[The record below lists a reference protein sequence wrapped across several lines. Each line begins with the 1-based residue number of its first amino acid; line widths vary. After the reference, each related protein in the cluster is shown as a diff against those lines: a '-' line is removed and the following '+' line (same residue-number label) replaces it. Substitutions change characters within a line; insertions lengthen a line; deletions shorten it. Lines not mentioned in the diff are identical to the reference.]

1 MKKKILFINGHLNV
15 GGVER
20 SLVDLLC
27 NLDYNKY
34 EVDLLL
40 LEDKGDYLPQIPK
53 NVNIVFVNLPKICG
67 PFLKILFLN
76 LLTFR
81 WSMIFSR
88 IIIFFANKFGK
99 YYLSKLRRVFALN
112 SFYDVAIAYR
122 PGFCADIAA
131 YIAMAK
137 NRIVWWHHGE
147 INLNPSQIKSY
158 NETWNLFDNIVTVS
172 NVCKEMLLNSF
183 TYPPNKIIVIPNMI
197 DVARIYEK
205 AGDVSPYNITFT
217 KIISVGRLCIEKHFE
232 DVILVVKRLVD
243 DGIKDFHW
251 FIIGDGDIRMQLE
264 EFIKELR
271 VEKYITLL
279 GKKNNPY
286 SWIKYADIYV
296 HSSYVESQGLTI
308 LEAMT
313 LNVPCVVCR
322 SAGPSEFIVDGVNA
336 IMTEPNP
343 DSLYNGV
350 IAMMKNKNRSILTRE
365 ARKIVDERFCS
376 QNIVKLFDTK
386 IASYDLLTEKFN

>member
-1 MKKKILFINGHLNV
+1 MKKKILFVNGHLNV

-40 LEDKGDYLPQIPK
+40 LEGLGDYLQQIPK
-53 NVNIVFVNLPKICG
+53 EVNVVFVDTTKAYG
-67 PFLKILFLN
+67 PFLKSLILN
-76 LLTFR
+76 LLALR
-81 WSMIFSR
+81 WSMVLYR
-88 IIIFFANKFGK
+88 IIILFAFKWGK
-99 YYLSKLRRVFALN
+99 QYLSILRYILGVN
-112 SFYDVAIAYR
+112 IIYDVAIAYR
-122 PGFCADIAA
+122 PGVCADITA
-131 YIAMAK
+131 YTIKANK
-137 NRIVWWHHGE
+137 KIVWWHHGE

-158 NETWNLFDNIVTVS
+158 NETWSLFDNIVTVS
-172 NVCKEMLLNSF
+172 NACKEMLLNSF
-183 TYPPNKIIVIPNMI
+183 TYPPSKIIVIPNMI

-217 KIISVGRLCIEKHFE
+217 KFISVGRLCIEKHFE

-251 FIIGDGDIRMQLE
+251 FIIGDGDIRIQLE
-264 EFIKELR
+264 EFIKELG

-308 LEAMT
+308 LEAMA

-343 DSLYNGV
+343 DCLYNGV
-350 IAMMKNKNRSILTRE
+350 LAMMRNRNRYLFAIE
-365 ARKIVDERFCS
+365 AQKMVDERFCS
-376 QNIVKLFDTK
+376 QNIVKLFDMQ

>member
-147 INLNPSQIKSY
+147 INLSPSQIKSY
-158 NETWNLFDNIVTVS
+158 NETWSLFDNVITVS
-172 NVCKEMLLNSF
+172 YACKKMLEQNF
-183 TYPPNKIIVIPNMI
+183 TYPSNRIIVISNMVDI
-197 DVARIYEK
+197 VQILKK
-205 AGDVSPYNITFT
+205 AGNLSPYNDT
-217 KIISVGRLCIEKHFE
+217 ISTRIVSVSRLFQEKHFE
-232 DVILVVKRLVD
+232 DVIIVAKRLVD
-243 DGIKDFHW
+243 TGVKDFHW
-251 FIIGDGDIRMQLE
+251 YIIGDGDLREQLE
-264 EFIKELR
+264 NLVDEQR

-279 GKKNNPY
+279 GKKDNPY
-286 SWIKYADIYV
+286 PWLKYANIFV
-296 HSSYVESQGLTI
+296 HPSYVESQGLTI
-308 LEAMT
+308 LEAMA

-343 DSLYNGV
+343 DCLYNGV
-350 IAMMKNKNRSILTRE
+350 LAMMRNRNRYLFAIE
-365 ARKIVDERFCS
+365 AQKMVEERFCS
-376 QNIVKLFDTK
+376 QNIVKLFDMQ
-386 IASYDLLTEKFN
+386 IASYDLLTE